1 MAATTEAALAH
12 TLAHAIATGAFIAA
26 LVVLLAELGHVEHAV
41 LVAVGVHV
49 FIVGRSL
56 GAVRVEAVA
65 EISWLHAVAFESLIG
80 VVTIAVMG
88 ILLAVVNCAVWAV
101 FVAGVHKVPV
111 MLRSH
116 GTIRVIVTSI
126 ASHSHSWSTEATAS
140 TVITTMAVS
149 LAMLDAAHTAVLVAE
164 SGAVLVL
171 S

>member
-1 MAATTEAALAH
+1 M
-12 TLAHAIATGAFIAA
+12 AHAIATGAVIAA
-26 LVVLLAELGHVEHAV
+26 LVVPLAELGHVEHAV

-49 FIVGRSL
+49 LIVDRSL
-56 GAVRVEAVA
+56 GAVRVVAVA
-65 EISWLHAVAFESLIG
+65 EISWLHAIASVSLVG

-88 ILLAVVNCAVWAV
+88 ILLAVVNSAVWAV
-101 FVAGVHKVPV
+101 FVAYVHKVLV

-116 GTIRVIVTSI
+116 GAIRVIVTSI
-126 ASHSHSWSTEATAS
+126 ASHSHSWSTEAAS

-149 LAMLDAAHTAVLVAE
+149 LAMLDAAESAVLVAK